1 MVQAAEKTEDV
12 IMPETLSDEL
22 TTVFV
27 SYSRGDRERATPII
41 RLLEMAGFAVWWDG
55 KLEAGERYLETTEH
69 ALETAKAVVVLWS
82 ATSVG
87 SDWVRDEAMSGRDRK
102 CMVPISLDGSMPPL
116 GFRQIQTVDLSG
128 WNQRTDADEATQV
141 LKIIAGLHDRAAPIS
156 LPRKSLSPAPSR
168 RKLLLGAA
176 AILPLVGAGWL
187 VSQQINARP
196 SAEIDEFGVLILPFE
211 NLGRDEAFD
220 DLASALDT
228 EVRKTLARNP
238 IFKVVARTS
247 SIAIHRERISSEDI
261 ANRFGVSFV
270 LEGDVTVIDGILQVS
285 TSLIEAI
292 TGIVRWSSEYEGPPE
307 AILQFQSEI
316 AAAVIANVTNEMSR
330 EDASKRY
337 GDATNAIAFQEFLK
351 GREVFRNADGDAGLL
366 IALNHFDDAISLD
379 PGFSAAHAIKAR
391 LFVYKATLSAS
402 VDDAA
407 EQRMRAVEAAKQA
420 IELAPDSDDAH
431 STLGYVNFFARLD
444 VKAAKEPFVV
454 SSRLGFGSAVAL
466 TRYATFAA
474 CNGEDQAA
482 MNAILRA
489 SELDPLNPTIFG
501 RLGFVH
507 YLAER
512 YDEAIA
518 AYQRALQLR
527 DTNFHRPSEIGL
539 ARLYAGNKEAALQS
553 CRNEENG
560 MERFPCEAIA
570 LRALGLS
577 DESEAARKSL
587 ISEYGDAGLYQ
598 QAQILAQARDLE
610 ECQLVLERAY
620 ELKDTGLTMLKM
632 DPAMGPMRET
642 AGFKE
647 LLARIG
653 FDD

>member
-1 MVQAAEKTEDV
+1 MS
-12 IMPETLSDEL
+12 ETLSDDL

-27 SYSRGDRERATPII
+27 SYSRGDRERAIPII

-55 KLEAGERYLETTEH
+55 KLEVGERYLETTEH

-82 ATSVG
+82 ATSIG

-102 CMVPISLDGSMPPL
+102 CLVPVSIDGSMPPL
-116 GFRQIQTVDLSG
+116 GFRQIQTVDLSQ
-128 WNQRTDADEATQV
+128 WNQRTDAKEATEV
-141 LKIIAGLHDRAAPIS
+141 LKIIAGLHEQAAS
-156 LPRKSLSPAPSR
+156 FNLPRKSLSPRPSR
-168 RKLLLGAA
+168 RNLLFTMA
-176 AILPLVGAGWL
+176 AILPLVGAGWMI
-187 VSQQINARP
+187 SRRIEAPP
-196 SAEIDEFGVLILPFE
+196 SVEIDEFGILILPFE
-211 NLGRDEAFD
+211 NLSPSETFN

-247 SIAIHRERISSEDI
+247 SIAIQRERISSEDI

-270 LEGDVTVIDGILQVS
+270 LEGDVTVTDGILQVS

-307 AILQFQSEI
+307 AILQFQSDI
-316 AAAVIANVTNEMSR
+316 AAAVIANVTNEISR
-330 EDASKRY
+330 VDASKRY
-337 GDATNAIAFQEFLK
+337 GDATNALAFQEFLK
-351 GREVFRNADGDAGLL
+351 GREVFRNADGDAGLVV
-366 IALNHFDDAISLD
+366 AVNHFDNAISLD

-391 LFVYKATLSAS
+391 LFVYRATLSSS
-402 VDDAA
+402 VTAAA
-407 EQRMRAVEAAKQA
+407 EQRMRAVESAQQA

-444 VKAAKEPFVV
+444 VRAAKQPYET

-466 TRYATFAA
+466 TRYATFAS
-474 CNGEDQAA
+474 CNGEDRAA

-507 YLAER
+507 YLAAR
-512 YDEAIA
+512 YDQAIA

-539 ARLYAGNKEAALQS
+539 ARFYAGDVEDALQS
-553 CRNEENG
+553 CRIEENE

-570 LRALGLS
+570 LRALGLLDAS
-577 DESEAARKSL
+577 AAAERAL
-587 ISEYGDAGLYQ
+587 ISEYGEAGLYQ
-598 QAQILAQARDLE
+598 QAQILAQAKDLE
-610 ECQLVLERAY
+610 ACQSVLERAY
-620 ELKDTGLTMLKM
+620 ELKDTGLTMVKM
-632 DPAMGPMRET
+632 DPAMAPMRET
-642 AGFKE
+642 PRFKE

-653 FDD
+653 FDQ